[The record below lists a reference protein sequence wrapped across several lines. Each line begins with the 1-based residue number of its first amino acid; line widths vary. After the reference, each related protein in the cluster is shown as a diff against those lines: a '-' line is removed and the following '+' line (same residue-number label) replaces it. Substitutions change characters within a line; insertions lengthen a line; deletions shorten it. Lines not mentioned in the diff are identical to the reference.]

1 MDTVQNAMGKR
12 SSIGPDD
19 LIARLLQ
26 SQAMRTPNEEVM
38 TRFPTNED
46 LGLGDTEGFVR
57 SINGP
62 QGFPRFQGMINDAG
76 WDAFLE
82 NAPESENIE
91 DRRPDIDAFIRHAL
105 AGAR

>member
-1 MDTVQNAMGKR
+1 
-12 SSIGPDD
+12 
-19 LIARLLQ
+19 
-26 SQAMRTPNEEVM
+26 
-38 TRFPTNED
+38 
-46 LGLGDTEGFVR
+46 
-57 SINGP
+57 
-62 QGFPRFQGMINDAG
+62 MINDAG